1 MWPASAWRRKLVARV
16 ATWRRLGGCGEG
28 EVGGARAEES
38 SARRTIVPSGDQQKR
53 RKRGMRRTSEPGVYE
68 VEGGGGGEVDVEVDV
83 ERSQTKDGVVVMRGR
98 RCYQY

>member
-1 MWPASAWRRKLVARV
+1 
-16 ATWRRLGGCGEG
+16 
-28 EVGGARAEES
+28 
-38 SARRTIVPSGDQQKR
+38 
-53 RKRGMRRTSEPGVYE
+53 MRRTSEPGVYE